1 MKQTIEDQ
9 SFVKSDAG
17 RGTIFFSVGLLIFYF
32 AVKYLL
38 FGAGAGL
45 VEKPVPGTLLYKIF
59 DFILLVR

>member
-38 FGAGAGL
+38 FGAGL